1 MIQAVS
7 IGTDDPQAAYYVQLH
22 ENSSASVPERCSSLA
37 EAGCSWGRCSGIY
50 IADTQL
56 CSRCSRSG
64 GGGGGGKTD
73 FAGRKVSSKILQ
85 TLKRSW

>member
-7 IGTDDPQAAYYVQLH
+7 IGTDDLQAAYYIQLH

-37 EAGCSWGRCSGIY
+37 EAGCSWGRCRGIY
-50 IADTQL
+50 IADTHL
-56 CSRCSRSG
+56 CSRCSR
-64 GGGGGGKTD
+64 GGGGKTD

-85 TLKRSW
+85 TLKRNW